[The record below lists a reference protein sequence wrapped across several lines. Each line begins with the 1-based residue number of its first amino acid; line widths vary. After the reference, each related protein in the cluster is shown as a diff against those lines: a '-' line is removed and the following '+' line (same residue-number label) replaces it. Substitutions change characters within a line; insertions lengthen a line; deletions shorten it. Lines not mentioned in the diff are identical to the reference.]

1 MARAASPQATTLT
14 QATAPLTAA
23 NARPPETAA
32 LLQKVEQ
39 VLQAEGP
46 EKAFELLARSKDNS
60 PWVTNARGVCLL
72 RLGEAARAVDLFRGL
87 VLGAGGLCLRQD
99 VPTVFKTNFATALL
113 LTGNLAGFL
122 SALGDTHDK
131 EHPAV
136 QRLGAALGRWR
147 AGLSFWEKVRWYLG
161 GEVGRPVTLDFPPGD
176 L

>member
-1 MARAASPQATTLT
+1 MAREASPQATTLT
-14 QATAPLTAA
+14 EATTQRTAA

-32 LLQKVEQ
+32 LLQKVER

-46 EKAFELLARSKDNS
+46 EEALELLARSRDNS

-99 VPTVFKTNFATALL
+99 VPTVFQTNFATALL
-113 LTGNLAGFL
+113 LAGNLSGFL
-122 SALGDTHDK
+122 SALADTHDK
-131 EHPAV
+131 GHPAV
-136 QRLGAALGRWR
+136 QRLAAAVGKWR

-161 GEVGRPVTLDFPPGD
+161 GEVGRPVTLDCPPGD